1 MERVFRADD
10 GVSPVL
16 GVILL
21 VAVTVILSTTIGVFV
36 FDLHES
42 LSSPPPD
49 AEYSPEIDSAD
60 QTITL
65 QSVTGEVETSRLRI
79 HVDGDGRSAEIH
91 PDGSIVGDLAVSSVS
106 GALVSS
112 DEWGA
117 GDRTQFTIGEDV
129 DDVRVTVVDEESSQA
144 VGRYTLDSSGL
155 NFDKWAQS
163 ATVSVDNPN
172 SVALEDYQVKVTVD
186 RRDGMADDY
195 SDLRFTQS
203 VDGSDRQLAYWIEEA
218 TADQAVV
225 WVKVPEI
232 PSDGT
237 ELTMYYDNSAAS
249 LVSSP
254 QGTFRANEIYY
265 ENRECTDA
273 TYCDPTDNHDEFDT
287 VMTFSLHGTTYVEKI
302 DFHNDHPVNEGSDFS
317 TRYRFLYVPSED
329 GTYTFRTD
337 SDDASEL
344 IYNTYDTDDHDVITS
359 WYTNHSDSGST
370 CGGSHD
376 GDRDLT
382 AGDGYW
388 MEYRM
393 VERGGS
399 ADSQLCIQQPSSGSM
414 EVFNS
419 DNFAGEFFARKYA
432 DSEPT
437 ATVNG

>member
-1 MERVFRADD
+1 MERVFRTDD

-36 FDLHES
+36 FDLHNS

-49 AEYSPEIDSAD
+49 AEYSPEIDSTD

-65 QSVTGEVETSRLRI
+65 QGVTGEVDTSRLHIR
-79 HVDGDGRSAEIH
+79 VDGDGKSAELY
-91 PDGSIVGDLAVSSVS
+91 PDGTVTGDLAVTSVS

-117 GDRTQFTIGEDV
+117 GDRTKFTLGEGV

-144 VGRYTLDSSGL
+144 IGRYTLDSKGL
-155 NFDKWAQS
+155 NFDNWAQT

-172 SVALEDYQVKVTVD
+172 SVTLENYQVKVTVD

-195 SDLRFTQS
+195 SDLRFTQTI
-203 VDGSDRQLAYWIEEA
+203 DGSDRQLAYWIEDA

-232 PSDGT
+232 PADGT
-237 ELTMYYDNSAAS
+237 ELTMYYGNSAAS

-254 QGTFRANEIYY
+254 QATFRANEIYY
-265 ENRECTDA
+265 ENRDCDDS
-273 TYCDPTDNHDEFDT
+273 TYCNYTDNHGEFDT
-287 VMTFSLHGTTYVEKI
+287 VMTYALYGTTYVDQI
-302 DFHNDHPVNEGSDFS
+302 DYHDNHPLRDGDYFA
-317 TRYRFLYVPSED
+317 TRYRFLFVPGE
-329 GTYTFRTD
+329 GGMYTFRTD

-344 IYNTYDTDDHDVITS
+344 LYNAQDTDDHNVITS
-359 WYTNHSDSGST
+359 WYDGHGDSGSV
-370 CGGSHD
+370 CGNSYD
-376 GDRDLT
+376 GDMTLSS
-382 AGDGYW
+382 GDGYW
-388 MEYRM
+388 MEYRQQ
-393 VERGGS
+393 EWTGG
-399 ADSQLCIQQPSSGSM
+399 ADSQLCIQTPSSGSM
-414 EVFNS
+414 EVFNA

-437 ATVNG
+437 ATVSG